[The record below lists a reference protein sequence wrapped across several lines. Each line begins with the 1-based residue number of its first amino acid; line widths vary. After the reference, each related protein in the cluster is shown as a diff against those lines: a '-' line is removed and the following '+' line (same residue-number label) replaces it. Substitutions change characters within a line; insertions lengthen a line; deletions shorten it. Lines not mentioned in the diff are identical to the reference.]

1 MRLNQETVAL
11 MRSLDSEHGTPAL
24 VTDAPKQLFEF
35 NFVVRLGSGA
45 LQLTKTGA
53 RALFQAE
60 CIEALEQTLAGAQP
74 AMLSGVERWLT
85 SSGFLHGADKSITG
99 RGKLWLASL
108 TPDAPPQGAPA
119 PTPAPENF
127 AARRS
132 AA

>member
-1 MRLNQETVAL
+1 MRLNQEIVAL
-11 MRSLDSEHGTPAL
+11 MRSLDAEHGTPAL
-24 VTDAPKQLFEF
+24 LTDAPKQMFEF
-35 NFVVRLGSGA
+35 NFVSRLGTGA
-45 LQLTKTGA
+45 LQLTKTGT

-74 AMLSGVERWLT
+74 AMFSGVERWLT
-85 SSGFLHGADKSITG
+85 SSGFLSAADKSITA

-108 TPDAPPQGAPA
+108 TPDAPETGAPA
-119 PTPAPENF
+119 PVQDNF